1 MPKVPDTDPTPKP
14 DRQPDQEQIIKV
26 KSEVQKRV
34 DTEELGPTE
43 AGEELDRLVRNSP
56 SKE

>member
-26 KSEVQKRV
+26 KAVQKRIDV
-34 DTEELGPTE
+34 GELNPIEG
-43 AGEELDRLVRNSP
+43 GEELDRLTRDSP

>member
-1 MPKVPDTDPTPKP
+1 MTEKQDRDPAE
-14 DRQPDQEQIIKV
+14 EQIIEV
-26 KSEVQKRV
+26 KAEVQKQI
-34 DTEELGPTE
+34 DIGELNPTE

>member
-1 MPKVPDTDPTPKP
+1 MTEKP
-14 DRQPDQEQIIKV
+14 DRDPAEEQLIEV
-26 KSEVQKRV
+26 KAEIQKQIDV
-34 DTEELGPTE
+34 GDLDPAE

>member
-1 MPKVPDTDPTPKP
+1 MRAYPMTKKP
-14 DRQPDQEQIIKV
+14 DRDPAEEQIIQV
-26 KSEVQKRV
+26 KAEVQKQI
-34 DTEELGPTE
+34 DADELSPTE

>member
-1 MPKVPDTDPTPKP
+1 MTEKP
-14 DRQPDQEQIIKV
+14 DRDPAEDEIIKFGE
-26 KSEVQKRV
+26 EVQKRT
-34 DTEELGPTE
+34 DAGELSPVE

>member
-1 MPKVPDTDPTPKP
+1 MAKKRTD
-14 DRQPDQEQIIKV
+14 DRADKEIIHV
-26 KSEVQKRV
+26 KAEVQKRV
-34 DTEELGPTE
+34 DTGELNPVE